1 MSFSKFDRWHERL
14 IYNAK
19 RSIFEQLFDKYSS
32 VPKHIRNL
40 RTLVIEICK
49 VENGSYPV
57 TMNGIF
63 KLYGEVRYNKLDG
76 IRKLRDEIPSTF

>member
-1 MSFSKFDRWHERL
+1 MSFSKFDRRHERL

-49 VENGSYPV
+49 VVNGSYPV
-57 TMNGIF
+57 TLNGIF
-63 KLYGEVRYNKLDG
+63 KLYGEVRYDKLDG
-76 IRKLRDEIPSTF
+76 IKMLSENL

>member
-1 MSFSKFDRWHERL
+1 MSFCKFDRRHERL

-49 VENGSYPV
+49 VVNGSYPV
-57 TMNGIF
+57 TLNGIF

-76 IRKLRDEIPSTF
+76 IKMLSENL

>member
-1 MSFSKFDRWHERL
+1 MSFSKFDRRHERL

-40 RTLVIEICK
+40 RTLVIEIYK
-49 VENGSYPV
+49 VVNGSYPV

-76 IRKLRDEIPSTF
+76 IKMLSENL

>member
-1 MSFSKFDRWHERL
+1 MSFSKFDRRHERL

-40 RTLVIEICK
+40 WTLVIEIYK
-49 VENGSYPV
+49 VVNGSYPV

-76 IRKLRDEIPSTF
+76 IKMLSENL